1 VTATAAP
8 AATGP
13 AGAAPARL
21 AAPVRA
27 TDLHRMS
34 RLLTRFLRPY
44 RWALAF
50 VMVLLLVQAIANLYL
65 PDLNADIINNGVI
78 KGDTGYIMST
88 GGFMLGVTLL
98 LAIASI
104 VSVYWG
110 SKTAMAFGRDVRS
123 AIFGKVQDFSQ
134 TEVNLFGTPSLITR
148 NTNDVQQVQQVVAMA
163 LNMMIS
169 APIMAVGGIIMAL
182 RQDIPLSGLIVVIVP
197 LMGLVIGLLM
207 VRVVPLFMAM
217 QKKIDRINQVVRETL
232 SGVRVI
238 RAFVRTDHEAKRF
251 DDANVDLTRTA
262 LSVNRIFAVMIP
274 TLMGI
279 FNLSAVAIM
288 WFGSIRVD
296 SGDMQIGNLTAFLM
310 YIMQI
315 LMSVMMATIMFVM
328 VPRAAVSAGRIQE
341 VLEAAPSVEDPAVPA
356 TPSATH
362 GFVEFRDVEFRY
374 PGAEDP
380 VLRGI
385 SFAAGPGETTA
396 IVGSTGSGKST
407 LINLIPRFY
416 DVTSGS
422 VLVDGVDVREMRQ
435 EDLWRKVGVVPQK
448 AFLFNGTIATN
459 VRYGD
464 PDASDDEVIH
474 ALDVAQ
480 AREFVLEMP
489 EGLAAPIT
497 QGGSNVSGGQRQ
509 RLAIARALA
518 KRPEVYIFDDSFSAL
533 DFKTDSMLRAAL
545 RRELGTATVII
556 VAQRVGTIMQADRIV
571 VMDDGTVVGIGTHAE
586 LMETCPTYQ
595 EIVLSQLSA
604 AEVA

>member
-1 VTATAAP
+1 MSVV
-8 AATGP
+8 
-13 AGAAPARL
+13 
-21 AAPVRA
+21 AAPVRVA
-27 TDLHRMS
+27 APAGTGDRHRMT

-44 RWALAF
+44 RRALVF
-50 VMVLLLVQAIANLYL
+50 VIFLLLVQAIANLYL
-65 PDLNADIINNGVI
+65 PDLNADIINNGVL
-78 KGDTGYIMST
+78 KGDTGYIIST
-88 GGFMLGVTLL
+88 GAFMLAVTLL

-169 APIMAVGGIIMAL
+169 APMMAIGGIIMAL
-182 RQDIPLSGLIVVIVP
+182 RQDVPLSGLIVIIVP
-197 LMGLVIGLLM
+197 IMGLVIGLLM

-217 QKKIDRINQVVRETL
+217 QIKIDRINQVVRETL
-232 SGVRVI
+232 SGIRVI
-238 RAFVRTDHEAKRF
+238 RAFVRTEHEEQRF
-251 DDANVDLTRTA
+251 DAANRDLTRTA

-296 SGDMQIGNLTAFLM
+296 SGAMQIGNLTAFLM

-341 VLEAAPSVEDPAVPA
+341 VLETQPSVEDPAVPA
-356 TPSATH
+356 APSAAH

-374 PGAEDP
+374 PGAEHP

-385 SFAAGPGETTA
+385 SFSAGPGETTA

-407 LINLIPRFY
+407 LINLVPRFY

-435 EDLWRKVGVVPQK
+435 EDLWRKVGVVPQQ
-448 AFLFNGTIATN
+448 AFLFNGTVASN

-464 PDASDDEVIH
+464 PDATDDEILH
-474 ALDVAQ
+474 TLEVAQ
-480 AREFVLEMP
+480 GREFVMEMP
-489 EGLAAPIT
+489 DGLAAPIT

-545 RRELGTATVII
+545 RQELDSATVII
-556 VAQRVGTIMQADRIV
+556 VAQRVGTIMTADRIV
-571 VMDDGTVVGIGTHAE
+571 VMDDGMVVGIGTHAE
-586 LMETCPTYQ
+586 LMETCPTYR
-595 EIVLSQLSA
+595 EIVFSQLSE

>member
-1 VTATAAP
+1 MSVI
-8 AATGP
+8 
-13 AGAAPARL
+13 
-21 AAPVRA
+21 AAPVRVA
-27 TDLHRMS
+27 APAGTGDRHRMT

-44 RWALAF
+44 RRALVF
-50 VMVLLLVQAIANLYL
+50 VIVLLLVQAIANLYL
-65 PDLNADIINNGVI
+65 PDLNADIINNGVL
-78 KGDTGYIMST
+78 KGDTGYIIST
-88 GGFMLGVTLL
+88 GAFMLAVTLL

-182 RQDIPLSGLIVVIVP
+182 RQDVPLSGLIVIIVP

-207 VRVVPLFMAM
+207 TRVVPLFMAM
-217 QKKIDRINQVVRETL
+217 QIKIDRINQVVRETL
-232 SGVRVI
+232 SGIRVI
-238 RAFVRTDHEAKRF
+238 RAFVRTEHEEKRF
-251 DDANVDLTRTA
+251 DAANRDLTRTA

-296 SGDMQIGNLTAFLM
+296 SGAMQIGNLTAFLM

-341 VLEAAPSVEDPAVPA
+341 VLETHPSVEDPAVPA
-356 TPSATH
+356 VPSAAH

-374 PGAEDP
+374 PGAEHP

-385 SFAAGPGETTA
+385 SFSAGPGETTA

-407 LINLIPRFY
+407 LINLVPRFY

-422 VLVDGVDVREMRQ
+422 VLVDGVDVREMLQ
-435 EDLWRKVGVVPQK
+435 EDLWRKVGVVPQQ
-448 AFLFNGTIATN
+448 AFLFNRTVASN

-464 PDASDDEVIH
+464 PDATDDEVMH
-474 ALDVAQ
+474 ALEVAQ
-480 AREFVLEMP
+480 GREFVMEMP
-489 EGLAAPIT
+489 DGLAAPIT

-545 RRELGTATVII
+545 RQELDSATVII
-556 VAQRVGTIMQADRIV
+556 VAQRVGTIMTADRIV
-571 VMDDGTVVGIGTHAE
+571 VMDDGMVVGIGTHAE
-586 LMETCPTYQ
+586 LLETCPTYR
-595 EIVLSQLSA
+595 EIVFSQLSE